1 MTFFFS
7 KIQTFIEETAEST
20 NIKFDIG
27 YFQVDNQSEPE
38 PAMAVVVRP
47 RDLYY
52 ENGEIQFRL
61 ENESQAEKEAREKAD
76 LATLTNETAKM
87 L

>member
-1 MTFFFS
+1 
-7 KIQTFIEETAEST
+7 
-20 NIKFDIG
+20 
-27 YFQVDNQSEPE
+27 
-38 PAMAVVVRP
+38 MAVVVRP

-52 ENGEIQFRL
+52 ENGEIEFRL